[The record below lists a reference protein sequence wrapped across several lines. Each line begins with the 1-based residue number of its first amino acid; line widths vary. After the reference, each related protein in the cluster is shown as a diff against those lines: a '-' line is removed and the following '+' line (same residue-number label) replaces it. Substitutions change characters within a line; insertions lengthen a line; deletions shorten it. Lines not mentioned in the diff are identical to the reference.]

1 VGIDEAPHLN
11 IDIPRFGVP
20 AKMRSA
26 WQRSTEATYWDQ
38 NGVLQRA
45 APHEPILKNTYDGSS
60 WSQEGLLVQQSV
72 KNRINHRVI
81 GSGGWSASSGAS
93 RTTGQPDIEN
103 GTNATLIEDPN
114 TGATE
119 YYEYTESVPDESLSH
134 TVFLFVPKDSDTS
147 RYPLLRMEFLG
158 GSTELSHDM
167 VVDTSA
173 GTITSQ
179 PTSDAGHA
187 WVEDRGSY
195 WKLRVQVRNNQSGNT
210 SLRIRIYPAWN
221 ADGSTSSDASVT
233 GSIVV
238 DAPCLYRQFG
248 GSREGYP
255 AHPIL
260 TDIGSYPTMVTRDKD
275 RVSIPIPFLQDPYGG
290 YIETIQWDHAGS
302 YRRGLSGAYMNFH
315 LSGDTLR
322 GRSLFSYTQ
331 DSGGNLGGVLE
342 GLQYDDYVQYDNFG
356 LTKAAVN
363 HTQAPN
369 VTLANRFTI
378 DGGALENVEK
388 GGYFVFKR
396 MYVWPLALSDTQ
408 KSNLFNHDFSV

>member
-1 VGIDEAPHLN
+1 
-11 IDIPRFGVP
+11 
-20 AKMRSA
+20 
-26 WQRSTEATYWDQ
+26 
-38 NGVLQRA
+38 
-45 APHEPILKNTYDGSS
+45 
-60 WSQEGLLVQQSV
+60 
-72 KNRINHRVI
+72 
-81 GSGGWSASSGAS
+81 
-93 RTTGQPDIEN
+93 
-103 GTNATLIEDPN
+103 
-114 TGATE
+114 
-119 YYEYTESVPDESLSH
+119 
-134 TVFLFVPKDSDTS
+134 
-147 RYPLLRMEFLG
+147 
-158 GSTELSHDM
+158 
-167 VVDTSA
+167 
-173 GTITSQ
+173 
-179 PTSDAGHA
+179 
-187 WVEDRGSY
+187 
-195 WKLRVQVRNNQSGNT
+195 
-210 SLRIRIYPAWN
+210 
-221 ADGSTSSDASVT
+221 
-233 GSIVV
+233 
-238 DAPCLYRQFG
+238 
-248 GSREGYP
+248 
-255 AHPIL
+255 
-260 TDIGSYPTMVTRDKD
+260 MVTRDKD